1 MKEIFGRFIQ
11 DLRKRGRMKRSKK
24 INSKLVVYIVFSL
37 LFLAIFLLPRF
48 TGDVVNETLSENNI
62 TVNINETQLQNGTV
76 INNFT
81 INGTI
86 IEINESN
93 LTIENNITEII
104 NPKNITN
111 FTKTENDEQ
120 VYAEVGKPV
129 KWVRHVEFENE
140 RENPEI
146 DIPGYAKNIKVI
158 KIDKENELKIVD
170 ISIDGVKQ
178 NDITGNIILNVE
190 KVDLFKLLK
199 ELFSFTGYAPIDK
212 LSKRVIISS
221 EFEYKNVV
229 SSAKFQETAKEGIKL
244 YWINNGSKELF
255 NDVKYLDENG
265 NGLIDKI
272 KWIIPHLSDQEFI
285 IELTI
290 LNVQSY
296 PVVGGNWNVFI
307 NTSGT
312 ANLTVEI

>member
-11 DLRKRGRMKRSKK
+11 DLRKRGRMKRSEK

-48 TGDVVNETLSENNI
+48 TGYVVNETLSENNI

-76 INNFT
+76 INNLT

-158 KIDKENELKIVD
+158 KIDKHYETPGPV
-170 ISIDGVKQ
+170 
-178 NDITGNIILNVE
+178 
-190 KVDLFKLLK
+190 LK
-199 ELFSFTGYAPIDK
+199 EEVIDK

>member
-11 DLRKRGRMKRSKK
+11 DLRKRGRMKRSEK

-48 TGDVVNETLSENNI
+48 TGYVVNETLSENNI

-76 INNFT
+76 INNLT

-212 LSKRVIISS
+212 KVTKKVRI
-221 EFEYKNVV
+221 EYKNVV